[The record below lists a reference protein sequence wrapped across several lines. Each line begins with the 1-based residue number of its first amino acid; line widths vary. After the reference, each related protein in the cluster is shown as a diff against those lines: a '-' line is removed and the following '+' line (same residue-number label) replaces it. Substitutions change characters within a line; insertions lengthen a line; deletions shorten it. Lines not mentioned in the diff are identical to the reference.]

1 MPPIVATQGTVNDQL
16 NGQRIKEGDVPTSG
30 QFGRPAPVASIR
42 DQIIEVAR
50 QELAARGLASMTIR
64 QVARLTGVDP
74 GTVRHY
80 FHAKE
85 DLVHAAVGVDAER
98 VEAYR
103 RTAADVSSQAAEG
116 VGTALVAA
124 AARYFCHDPAA
135 EVAISV
141 CVTGGDYESTV
152 FGAFEREVVTPVAR
166 TLAAD
171 SGDELAALAM
181 SAFLGLELL
190 ATLLPAAGHA
200 LCEAD
205 VQALLARSIDGYLEA
220 G

>member
-1 MPPIVATQGTVNDQL
+1 
-16 NGQRIKEGDVPTSG
+16 VPTPG
-30 QFGRPAPVASIR
+30 QFSRPAPAARIR

-50 QELAARGLASMTIR
+50 QELAARGLSSMTIR
-64 QVARLTGVDP
+64 QVARVTGVDP

-80 FHAKE
+80 FPAKA
-85 DLVHAAVGVDAER
+85 DLVRAAVGVDAEL

-103 RTAADVSSQAAEG
+103 RTAAEVSHQAAG
-116 VGTALVAA
+116 GAGAALVAA
-124 AARYFCHDPAA
+124 AAHYFCDDPAA
-135 EVAISV
+135 EVAMSV

-166 TLAAD
+166 KLASD
-171 SGDELAALAM
+171 SGEELAALAM

-205 VQALLARSIDGYLEA
+205 VQALLARSIDGYLKA

>member
-1 MPPIVATQGTVNDQL
+1 M
-16 NGQRIKEGDVPTSG
+16 PTSG
-30 QFGRPAPVASIR
+30 QFGRPAPAARIR

-50 QELAARGLASMTIR
+50 RELIARGLASMTIR
-64 QVARLTGVDP
+64 QVARVTGVDP

-80 FHAKE
+80 FPAKE
-85 DLVHAAVGVDAER
+85 DLVRAAVGVDAAQ

-103 RTAADVSSQAAEG
+103 RTAAEVSGQAAG
-116 VGTALVAA
+116 GAGAALVAA
-124 AARYFCHDPAA
+124 AARYICDDPAA

-141 CVTGGDYESTV
+141 CVTGGDYESTL
-152 FGAFEREVVTPVAR
+152 FGAFEREVVAPVAR
-166 TLAAD
+166 KLDSD

-190 ATLLPAAGHA
+190 STLLPAAGRS
-200 LCEAD
+200 LCESD
-205 VQALLARSIDGYLEA
+205 VQELLAQSIDGYLRA